1 MFKLEQKL
9 VDQLKLLK
17 EEFSL
22 QAVKAEF
29 EAEGSSLR
37 DVARLRRVTDKINI
51 PLYLKIGGVEAL
63 RDIKDSLELGVDGLI
78 APMVESSFGV
88 KKFLDAME
96 SIYQNHD
103 IYRSINIETQ
113 QAILNL
119 DSILKV
125 GTKYKLDNVTIGR
138 TDRSQS
144 YFISQ

>member
-37 DVARLRRVTDKINI
+37 DVARLRHVTDKINI

-63 RDIKDSLELGVDGLI
+63 RDIKDSLEL
-78 APMVESSFGV
+78 MVLQWV
-88 KKFLDAME
+88 QL
-96 SIYQNHD
+96 
-103 IYRSINIETQ
+103 
-113 QAILNL
+113 
-119 DSILKV
+119 
-125 GTKYKLDNVTIGR
+125 
-138 TDRSQS
+138 
-144 YFISQ
+144 